1 MQSKRFASLSKQI
14 RRPPPRRLRP
24 RLELLEDRCVPA
36 VIEWTGAANNHLW
49 SDPHNWSPQV
59 PADGDDVEIH
69 NGNDPISVKF
79 DNFVPNQ
86 GVSLHSLVCDGPFEI
101 PLLIPGTSV
110 RLTLNG
116 SGPFQFNDT
125 LTLTDG
131 TIGGDGTIDVNG
143 PLNWKFT
150 TMFGSGTTNADGGI
164 QFLGNPLIVDTRVIN
179 NRGLATFLGDTEGA
193 VGADGNTVF
202 NNLPTGTF
210 VIEGSNDY
218 GSGFGTFNNM
228 GTFIKR
234 GGGTGD
240 NVSLIGCLNQMSAI
254 PVRVESGTLLIDG
267 GTQTGDFEF
276 TGATLATGFSGRPNN
291 FNAGS
296 HLHGTAFTSTADEK
310 TNFNPG
316 SVFDVSGAS
325 NFTSRFGSVT
335 TFNGTVLSVGD
346 LNIDGDN
353 VFFNQDVS
361 PGSLSLN
368 GDFST
373 GLLGGSGTVTVAGPV
388 IWSGG
393 AMGGS
398 GITNANGGMD
408 LSGSLR
414 ITDTRTINNAGA
426 ATYNGTSNRNFSNLG
441 GVFNNLA
448 TGTFTIDGNNDFFQ
462 GTFNNQGTFVKLAG
476 ADGDG
481 VTSFGLA
488 TFTNSGSVTISP
500 GSTLDASSYVQSA
513 GFTTLEDGTLTLV
526 TINPAGTL
534 NLNGGVLAGSG
545 LINGNI
551 ASAGTVRPGLP
562 LGSLT
567 ITGNYTQSAD
577 GALDIDVGGPAPS
590 GGGIAGVD
598 FDQLDV
604 RGNASLDGTL
614 NTFVLNLFGPS
625 QAAVYPII
633 PHAQHVTGT
642 FAAVNGLYFDLQY
655 TAAAFNLVVDLPPVD
670 LSISITPTAFTA
682 FTNDQYQYT
691 MTVANAGQQVAH
703 HVTLLESFAR
713 LDNFVASTQSQ
724 GSGFPLP
731 PSTYEADFG
740 NLAPGAVATLTFLES
755 SPLPGTFTDSAKV
768 SADEADP
775 DPSNND
781 ASVTATVVLEAID
794 VRVSV
799 SPVTPNPCAAGDTY
813 QYTVTVTNAGPQI
826 AHNVTLVETSAPFA
840 TVLSIFSAVPANRLL
855 DAALSRY
862 RVIVA
867 SLDPGASDSFT
878 FTQDAPQPGTVT
890 GSLAVS
896 ADETDPDPFN
906 NNAAFAVTVVPRAA
920 DLRISVGPVTPN
932 PCAAGDTYQY
942 TVTVTNAGPQ
952 IAHNV
957 TLVETSAPFATV
969 LSIFS
974 AVPANRFLDAALS
987 RYRVIVASLDPG
999 ASDSFTFTQDAPQ
1012 PGTVTGSLAVSA
1024 DETDPGPFDNTAS
1037 VTTTVLPVFHTVV
1050 WSGGGRSANWSDPAN
1065 WAGGVAPVAGDDLV
1079 FPGTAA
1085 RLAATNDFPA
1095 DTAFHSITIA
1105 GGDYVLAGN
1114 LLSLDGEGGLVARGG
1129 NQTVSFDLLAA
1140 TSGLPAPVAEPILV
1154 DEGDTL
1160 TLSGIISGSGGLLEQ
1175 GGGTLILSGAN
1186 TYSGA
1191 TTVLAGTLTLR
1202 NNSALGSAA
1211 AGTALH
1217 GGATLNLEANIHVG
1231 EDFTFVGDPP
1241 GTSLPAVRLVSSGDN
1256 TVSGDLATN
1265 PLLVVTVP
1273 SGTLIVSGVI
1283 SGNDNVIEDGAGTL
1297 VLTADNTLNG
1307 AMTLLDGTLLV
1318 NGTQPGI
1325 PIIVQGGVLAGT
1337 GLLGPITFNGGRL
1350 ERPVFQDSPLHPGR
1364 RELVISG
1371 TERDDVIRV
1380 RSAYDRNTIRVVINK
1395 REYTVRMP
1403 GSFAGLLDSIVVDAL
1418 AGNDTVR
1425 VEEDIHIS
1433 ASLYGGPGN
1442 DHLRAGRGNN
1452 VLAGGHGRDTLEGGA
1467 GKDLLIGGRGADV
1480 LVGGR
1485 GSDLLIAGPTAFD
1498 DNAAALSAIMAE
1510 RASHR
1515 SYAERIANLRGVG
1528 TGTRDNGNFFLK
1540 ASGSGATVFD
1550 DGAAD
1555 DLTGGAGRDWFF
1567 ARLDEQKKD
1576 KIKGLRKVELVDQ
1589 I

>member
-14 RRPPPRRLRP
+14 RRPAPGRLRP

-79 DNFVPNQ
+79 DNYVPNQ

-110 RLTLNG
+110 RLTLSG

-143 PLNWKFT
+143 PLNWEFT
-150 TMFGSGTTNADGGI
+150 TMFGSGTTNANGGI
-164 QFLGNPLIVDTRVIN
+164 QFLGNPRIVDARVIN
-179 NRGLATFLGDTEGA
+179 NSGLATFLGDPGGA

-254 PVRVESGTLLIDG
+254 PVRVDSGTLLIDG

-296 HLHGTAFTSTADEK
+296 HLHGTTFTSTADER

-316 SVFDVSGAS
+316 SVYDVSGAS

-335 TFNGTVLSVGD
+335 MFNGTVLSMGD

-368 GDFST
+368 GDFSN
-373 GLLGGSGTVTVAGPV
+373 GLLAGSGTVTVAGPV

-393 AMGGS
+393 VMGGS
-398 GITNANGGMD
+398 GITNANGGMV
-408 LSGSLR
+408 LSGSLF
-414 ITDTRTINNAGA
+414 IADSRTINNAGA
-426 ATYNGTSNRNFSNLG
+426 ATYNGTSDRNLNNLG

-488 TFTNSGSVTISP
+488 TFTNSGTVTISP

-513 GFTTLEDGTLTLV
+513 GLTTLEDGTLTLV
-526 TINPAGTL
+526 TFNPAGTL

-577 GALDIDVGGPAPS
+577 GALDIEVGGPAPS

-604 RGNASLDGTL
+604 RGNASLDGTV

-633 PHAQHVTGT
+633 PHAQHVTGA
-642 FAAVNGLYFDLQY
+642 FAAVNGPYVDLQY
-655 TAAAFNLVVDLPPVD
+655 TATAFNLVVDLPPVD

-682 FTNDQYQYT
+682 FTSDQYQYT
-691 MTVANAGQQVAH
+691 ITVANAGQQVAH

-740 NLAPGAVATLTFLES
+740 TLAPGAVATLTFVES
-755 SPLPGTFTDSAKV
+755 SPLPGTFTDSATV

-781 ASVTATVVLEAID
+781 ASVTATVVPPPADLRI
-794 VRVSV
+794 SV
-799 SPVTPNPCAAGDTY
+799 GPVTPNPCAAGDTF

-826 AHNVTLVETSAPFA
+826 AHHVTLVETSAPFA
-840 TVLSIFSAVPANRLL
+840 TVLSIFSAVPASRLF

-878 FTQDAPQPGTVT
+878 FIQDAPQPGTVT

-896 ADETDPDPFN
+896 ADE
-906 NNAAFAVTVVPRAA
+906 A
-920 DLRISVGPVTPN
+920 
-932 PCAAGDTYQY
+932 
-942 TVTVTNAGPQ
+942 
-952 IAHNV
+952 
-957 TLVETSAPFATV
+957 
-969 LSIFS
+969 
-974 AVPANRFLDAALS
+974 
-987 RYRVIVASLDPG
+987 
-999 ASDSFTFTQDAPQ
+999 
-1012 PGTVTGSLAVSA
+1012 
-1024 DETDPGPFDNTAS
+1024 DPGPFDNTAS

-1079 FPGTAA
+1079 FSGTAA

-1095 DTAFHSITIA
+1095 GTAFHSITIA

-1114 LLSLDGEGGLVARGG
+1114 RLILDGEGGLVARGG

-1217 GGATLNLEANIHVG
+1217 GGATLNLEANINVG
-1231 EDFTFVGDPP
+1231 EDFTFVVDPP
-1241 GTSLPAVRLVSSGDN
+1241 GTSLPAVRLVSSGNN
-1256 TVSGDLATN
+1256 TVSGNLATN
-1265 PLLVVTVP
+1265 PLLAVTVP

-1283 SGNDNVIEDGAGTL
+1283 SGKDNVIEDGAGTL

-1325 PIIVQGGVLAGT
+1325 PIIVHGGVLGGT

-1364 RELVISG
+1364 RDLVISG

-1380 RSAYDRNTIRVVINK
+1380 RSARDRNTIRVVINK

-1418 AGNDTVR
+1418 AGNDTVT

-1442 DHLRAGRGNN
+1442 DHLRGGGGNN
-1452 VLAGGHGRDTLEGGA
+1452 VLVGGHGRDTLEGGA

-1480 LVGGR
+1480 LLGGR
-1485 GSDLLIAGPTAFD
+1485 GSDLLIAGATAFD

-1515 SYAERIANLRGVG
+1515 SYAERIANLRGGG
-1528 TGTRDNGNFFLK
+1528 TGTRDNGKFFLK
-1540 ASGSGATVFD
+1540 ASGSGAAVFG
-1550 DGAAD
+1550 DGAAE